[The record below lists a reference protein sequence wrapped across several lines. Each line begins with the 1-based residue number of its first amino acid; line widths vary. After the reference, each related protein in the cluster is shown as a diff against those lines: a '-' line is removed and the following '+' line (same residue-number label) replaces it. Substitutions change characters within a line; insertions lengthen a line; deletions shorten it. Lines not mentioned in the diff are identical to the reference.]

1 MKIIVANWKMNHGFD
16 DIDDWIEGFYKAY
29 GDNLQNNKSVETI
42 LCPPTVL
49 LDYIDSQMIE
59 DGFHFL
65 EYIAHKQNRE
75 FDDFNAD
82 EVIKYVYESRPLTLG
97 AQDCGC
103 EDSGQYTGDISAKL
117 LKEVNC
123 KYVIIGHSERRRI
136 YSESNDMV
144 MKKAMNAIKNEITP
158 IICVGEPREIRDE
171 GRHFD
176 FIRQQIAKSVPL
188 VKYKKI
194 ILAYEPI
201 WAIGT
206 GLTAD
211 IAQITEMTN
220 FIRQVFTNEVANFFT
235 EFHVIYGGSVNSS
248 NSKDI
253 LSIKGVDGLLVGK
266 ASLQVDEFS
275 KILLS

>member
-16 DIDDWIEGFYKAY
+16 DIDDWIEGFYKVY
-29 GDNLQNNKSVETI
+29 SDNLQKDKSVETI
-42 LCPPTVL
+42 LCPPNVL

-65 EYIAHKQNRE
+65 EYIAHKENRE
-75 FDDFNAD
+75 FENFNAD
-82 EVIKYVYESRPLTLG
+82 EVIKYVYDSRPLTLG
-97 AQDCGC
+97 AQDCGV
-103 EDSGQYTGDISAKL
+103 EDNGQYTGDVSAKL

-123 KYVIIGHSERRRI
+123 KYVIVGHSERRRI
-136 YSESNDMV
+136 YGESNEVV
-144 MKKAMNAIKNEITP
+144 MKKAISAIKNEITP
-158 IICVGEPREIRDE
+158 IICVGEPKEIRDE

-176 FIRQQIAKSVPL
+176 FVRQQIAKSVPL
-188 VKYKKI
+188 IKSKKLI
-194 ILAYEPI
+194 IAYEPI

-211 IAQITEMTN
+211 IAQITEMTS
-220 FIRQVFTNEVANFFT
+220 FIRQVFNNEVANFFE
-235 EFHVIYGGSVNSS
+235 EFYIIYGGSVSSS

-253 LSIKGVDGLLVGK
+253 LSIKEVDGLLVGK
-266 ASLQVDEFS
+266 ASLQIDEFG